1 MATKNDRLVAISNE
15 LNEHI
20 IAVRGTLELLETSV
34 SEDELHGLLIKAIE
48 RIDTIQRL
56 SNEILITLKNIFDK
70 MEGKNSEKTGD

>member
-34 SEDELHGLLIKAIE
+34 SEDDLHGLLIKAIE

-70 MEGKNSEKTGD
+70 MEGEKSEKTGD